1 VGAGSRFYIWI
12 HLHGEEELNY
22 SLAAKIDIRSV
33 NNNSLAARI
42 HVRSYKLT
50 YPKSVFP
57 CGLGFV
63 MSTFAAAGAVVVAV
77 PLR

>member
-1 VGAGSRFYIWI
+1 M
-12 HLHGEEELNY
+12 HGEEELNY
-22 SLAAKIDIRSV
+22 SLAAKIDIRLV
-33 NNNSLAARI
+33 KNNSLAATI

-63 MSTFAAAGAVVVAV
+63 MSTFAGAGAGAV
-77 PLR
+77 PLQ

>member
-1 VGAGSRFYIWI
+1 MIWI

-33 NNNSLAARI
+33 KNNSLAARI
-42 HVRSYKLT
+42 HIRSYKLI

-63 MSTFAAAGAVVVAV
+63 MSTFAAAAPAAVAV
-77 PLR
+77 PLQ